1 MLPPELGR
9 PCEVHMNSTF
19 MGGLPAGVGG
29 AGRMGSVGHPA
40 MMRAHSQPGTGGF
53 WDRLST
59 VCTYILCCGTKGLLS
74 KFPSRAKRIDVI
86 SR

>member
-19 MGGLPAGVGG
+19 MGGLPGG
-29 AGRMGSVGHPA
+29 PGRGHPA
-40 MMRAHSQPGTGGF
+40 AMAGMGRHGGF
-53 WDRLST
+53 WDRVNS